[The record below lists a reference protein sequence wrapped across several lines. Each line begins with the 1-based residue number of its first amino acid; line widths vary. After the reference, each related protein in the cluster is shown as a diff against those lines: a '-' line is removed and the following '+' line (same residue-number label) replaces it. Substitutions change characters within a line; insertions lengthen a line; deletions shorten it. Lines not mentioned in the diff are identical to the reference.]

1 VRGNKCL
8 GRAISHA
15 VQMSHCLL
23 VPPPRFAKIDVW
35 ALKVRMV
42 LNHLLNSSAWS
53 RVRNMQYLQIHSLFH
68 AKTYPRIIS
77 ICLSLLKMQDCPE
90 ERYNE
95 KTFHELQTRL
105 PKTIA
110 ILETVK
116 KEDLTSMRTMKSC
129 FLLGTRAS

>member
-1 VRGNKCL
+1 MRGNKYL
-8 GRAISHA
+8 GRAISLA
-15 VQMSHCLL
+15 VQMSHCSL
-23 VPPPRFAKIDVW
+23 VPPPIFAKIDIW

-42 LNHLLNSSAWS
+42 LNHLLNPSARA

-77 ICLSLLKMQDCPE
+77 IRPSLRKTQNCPE

-95 KTFHELQTRL
+95 KTFQELQTRL

-116 KEDLTSMRTMKSC
+116 KEDLTSMRTIKSC